1 MIDTNQL
8 DSQRTKDRDMSY
20 PSYTRAERIADGA
33 VHVLGVGA
41 ALVAVAFLIIAN
53 AGQLTAGP
61 MTAAIVYGLAM
72 ILMLSAS
79 AAYHLAA
86 HTSLR
91 PVLRRIDHAA
101 IYVKIA
107 GTITPLAVL
116 LNTPFAYTVLTL
128 VWFLALS
135 GAVRKLL
142 AARGKM
148 STHWLPQV
156 ALGWLGLIIIVPLWP
171 SLPANS
177 LTLIFAGG
185 IIYSGAVVFYCWDT
199 LKFSNAIW
207 HACVLIA
214 TACCF
219 LGISGAMAKS
229 IAPL

>member
-1 MIDTNQL
+1 MIDMKPQNA
-8 DSQRTKDRDMSY
+8 QRTEDRDMSY
-20 PSYTRAERIADGA
+20 PSYTRAERIADAA
-33 VHVLGVGA
+33 VHVLGVGSA
-41 ALVAVAFLIIAN
+41 FVAVAFLIFAN
-53 AGQLTAGP
+53 AGQLSPGA
-61 MTAAIVYGLAM
+61 MTAAVVYGIAM

-91 PVLRRIDHAA
+91 PLLRRIDHAA

-219 LGISGAMAKS
+219 FGIFGAMAHT
-229 IAPL
+229 IAAL

>member
-1 MIDTNQL
+1 MVDTKPQ
-8 DSQRTKDRDMSY
+8 DTHRPEDRDMSY

-33 VHVLGVGA
+33 VHVLGVGS
-41 ALVAVAFLIIAN
+41 ALVAVVFLIAAN
-53 AGQLTAGP
+53 AGQQTAGT
-61 MTAAIVYGLAM
+61 MTAAVVYGVTM

-86 HTSLR
+86 HTPFR
-91 PVLRRIDHAA
+91 PLLRRIDHAA

-116 LNTPFAYTVLTL
+116 LGTPFAYTVLVL

-142 AARGKM
+142 AERGKM

-156 ALGWLGLIIIVPLWP
+156 LLGWMGLIIIVPLWP

-219 LGISGAMAKS
+219 VGISGAMAKS
-229 IAPL
+229 IVPL

>member
-1 MIDTNQL
+1 MFVPKP
-8 DSQRTKDRDMSY
+8 KDAQPTETLEMSY
-20 PSYTRAERIADGA
+20 PDYTRAERIADGT

-41 ALVAVAFLIIAN
+41 ALVGVSVLFVWG

-61 MTAAIVYGLAM
+61 LTAAVVYGMAM

-86 HTSLR
+86 HTPLR

-116 LNTPFAYTVLTL
+116 LGTPFAYTVLAL
-128 VWFLALS
+128 VWLLALA
-135 GAVRKLL
+135 GALRKLM
-142 AARGKM
+142 AARGQM

-156 ALGWLGLIIIVPLWP
+156 ALGWLGLIVIVPLWP
-171 SLPANS
+171 ALPQSSLM
-177 LTLIFAGG
+177 LIVAGG
-185 IIYSGAVVFYCWDT
+185 IIYTGAVVFYCWPS

-207 HACVLIA
+207 HACVLLA

-219 LGISGAMAKS
+219 LGISGAMAAT
-229 IAPL
+229 IAAL